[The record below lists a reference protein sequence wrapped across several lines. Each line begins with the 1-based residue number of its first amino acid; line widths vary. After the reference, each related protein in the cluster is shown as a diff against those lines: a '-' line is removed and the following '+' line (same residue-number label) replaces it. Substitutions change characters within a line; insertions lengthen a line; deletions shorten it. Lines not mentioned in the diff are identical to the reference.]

1 MFRCCGNATYLRNVV
16 LHAKLKKMMF
26 DELHKYETNNHFFF
40 KSDDS
45 LEKVCNAPKNG
56 SGVYLIYALAHGK
69 IELVYIDSSGKMQK
83 SGNLKHRK
91 GGLFDRIVN
100 GKQFDQ
106 KRRISWPEKMKKEQ
120 IEALDI
126 YWFVTFNNE
135 IKDIPA
141 YTEAILIQKHFD
153 LYETL
158 PRWNE
163 EF

>member
-1 MFRCCGNATYLRNVV
+1 MLFE
-16 LHAKLKKMMF
+16 
-26 DELHKYETNNHFFF
+26 ELNIYKTNNHFFF
-40 KSDDS
+40 KRNDS
-45 LEKVCNAPKNG
+45 LENVCNAPNNK
-56 SGVYLIYALAHGK
+56 SGVYVVYALAHGK
-69 IELVYIDSSGKMQK
+69 IELIYFGSSGKMQK
-83 SGNLKHRK
+83 NGNLKHRK

-106 KRRISWPEKMKKEQ
+106 KRRISWPVKMKEEQ

-141 YTEAILIQKHFD
+141 YIEAILFQKHFD
-153 LYETL
+153 IYGTL